1 MAKIKVTL
9 KRSLIGSSQRQKRTV
24 EALGLGKLNS
34 SAIHEANDVIKGM
47 VRKVDHLVKVE
58 EVK

>member
-9 KRSLIGSSQRQKRTV
+9 TRSIIGSSKRQKRTV
-24 EALGLGKLNS
+24 EALGLGKINS